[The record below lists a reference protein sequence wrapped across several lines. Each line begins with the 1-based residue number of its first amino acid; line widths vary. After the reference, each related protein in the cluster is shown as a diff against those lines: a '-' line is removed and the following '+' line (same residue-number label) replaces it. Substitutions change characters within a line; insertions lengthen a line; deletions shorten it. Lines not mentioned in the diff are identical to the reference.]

1 MYYSVGKN
9 PVFDQQLM
17 DWVNTIRSKARLG
30 ASPPKE
36 FVMLDHLLHDAFG
49 DDATAEPE
57 VDLVNDPDER
67 VNRAEDPAMAARIRE
82 LKGLMEEWFTRYANP
97 CRDGLREDGAAMG
110 QTRFLPRA

>member
-1 MYYSVGKN
+1 MVRTREWKYVYRHAYG
-9 PVFDQQLM
+9 PHELY
-17 DWVNTIRSKARLG
+17 
-30 ASPPKE
+30 
-36 FVMLDHLLHDAFG
+36 
-49 DDATAEPE
+49 
-57 VDLVNDPDER
+57 DLVNDPDER